1 MKHIQLLLLLVV
13 VVSSNVEKIGNI
25 FITFFLLSRVQRLM
39 TWWMRMDLSIYHYM
53 FYHKKRYKKYF
64 TRMLSQS
71 ITQCL

>member
-1 MKHIQLLLLLVV
+1 MKYIQLLLL
-13 VVSSNVEKIGNI
+13 VSSNVEKGGNI
-25 FITFFLLSRVQRLM
+25 LRTFFPLSRVQRLM